1 MRHVKNGKVIDL
13 QQVKPRYAKM
23 RLTSYVKK
31 NKWRLLK
38 KQPPK
43 VSEVTRSP
51 YTGAVVTGTKDLEK
65 EKAHYKKLRAKERKK
80 ELGENSIDELFST
93 YIESATIDTKNR
105 HKLEKERLRVKHD
118 REMDAARLKDTRDIN
133 LKERMSALQKL
144 RNFDKSRV
152 AVGKKAIF
160 TDKSKNKQPS
170 KDK

>member
-43 VSEVTRSP
+43 ISEVKRSP
-51 YTGAVVTGTKDLEK
+51 YTGAVVTGPKDLEK
-65 EKAHYKKLRAKERKK
+65 EKAHFKKLRAKERKK
-80 ELGENSIDELFST
+80 ELEDSVDELFST
-93 YIESATIDTKNR
+93 YMED
-105 HKLEKERLRVKHD
+105 
-118 REMDAARLKDTRDIN
+118 N